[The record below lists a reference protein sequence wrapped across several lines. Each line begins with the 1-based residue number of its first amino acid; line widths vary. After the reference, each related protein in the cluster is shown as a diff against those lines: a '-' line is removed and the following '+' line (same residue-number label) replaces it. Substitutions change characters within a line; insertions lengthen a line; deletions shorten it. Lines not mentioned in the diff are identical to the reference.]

1 MDQITRGKPEPL
13 PATLQDLMSRRNRI
27 APPNLNNKVELLY
40 LDLYPDPKF
49 QRYLDAVYASDAQE
63 GSLYAD
69 DLLAAQMIRQYAI
82 DGDRDLYV
90 AGKNLATIARAL
102 NVVQARYGISRKARA
117 QKVGDTSVDDDDT
130 TEAA

>member
-1 MDQITRGKPEPL
+1 MDQITRARPEPL
-13 PATLQDLMSRRNRI
+13 PATIQDLLTRRQRV
-27 APPNLNNKVELLY
+27 APPNLNDKVERIY
-40 LDLYPDPKF
+40 LELYPDPKF

-69 DLLAAQMIRQYAI
+69 DLLAAQMIRAWATE
-82 DGDRDLYV
+82 GDKDLYV

-117 QKVGDTSVDDDDT
+117 GKVGDTSVET
-130 TEAA
+130 ETNEAA

>member
-27 APPNLNNKVELLY
+27 APPNLNNKVERLY

-82 DGDRDLYV
+82 DGDKDLYV

>member
-69 DLLAAQMIRQYAI
+69 DLLAAQISGNTPLTVTGIFMSP
-82 DGDRDLYV
+82 
-90 AGKNLATIARAL
+90 ART
-102 NVVQARYGISRKARA
+102 SRRSR
-117 QKVGDTSVDDDDT
+117 GR
-130 TEAA
+130 